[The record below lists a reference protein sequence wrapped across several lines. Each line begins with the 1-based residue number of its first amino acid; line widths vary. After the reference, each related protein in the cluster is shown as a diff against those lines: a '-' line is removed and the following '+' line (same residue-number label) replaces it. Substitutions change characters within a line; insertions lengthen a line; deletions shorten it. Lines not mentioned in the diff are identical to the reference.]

1 METRIETSVKVRYSA
16 LFLHYI
22 TFVSYF
28 QVQAEGGVDEEF
40 EVLLVRLVLVGSL
53 DLRVAG
59 ACPALMDLRDPKVR
73 TATGVSLDH
82 PDPKER
88 VVTLADLVLPVSYQ
102 K

>member
-1 METRIETSVKVRYSA
+1 METRIETLSSPLQRFIFP
-16 LFLHYI
+16 L
-22 TFVSYF
+22 SYF

-40 EVLLVRLVLVGSL
+40 EVLLVPLVLVGSL
-53 DLRVAG
+53 DLLVAG
-59 ACPALMDLRDPKVR
+59 ACPALMDLRDPKGR

-88 VVTLADLVLPVSYQ
+88 VVTSVDLVLPVSYQ